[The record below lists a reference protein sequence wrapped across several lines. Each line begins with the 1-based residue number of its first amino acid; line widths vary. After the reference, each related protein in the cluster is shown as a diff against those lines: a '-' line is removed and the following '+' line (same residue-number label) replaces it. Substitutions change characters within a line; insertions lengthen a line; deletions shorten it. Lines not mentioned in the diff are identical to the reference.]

1 MYNKAKNFKPKELEK
16 KQIVVVDKPKPVER
30 EIRIL
35 KKENKPIVIGTEILD
50 LIFSEKEKSEKLLN
64 NIEMLNSVIGEYIF
78 KKKCNN
84 KEYENKVKA
93 DEDKKEIEQS
103 RMIKKLEE
111 QFNEV
116 MSKVDTTLQN
126 AKNAGKKLM
135 KKQE

>member
-1 MYNKAKNFKPKELEK
+1 MYNKAKNFKPKEVEK
-16 KQIVVVDKPKPVER
+16 KQFVIVEKPKVVDRDTKSVKKESKPV
-30 EIRIL
+30 I
-35 KKENKPIVIGTEILD
+35 IGAEILD

-64 NIEMLNSVIGEYIF
+64 NFEMLNNVIGEYIF

-93 DEDKKEIEQS
+93 EEDKKEIEQS
-103 RMIKKLEE
+103 RMMKKLEE
-111 QFNEV
+111 QINEV